1 MQTQNVVAQFQEI
14 QLTLNKSKET
24 YHNLC
29 VEFDKAKRQLDA
41 TQLASYQQLSQ
52 QQVSASNLMS
62 LLNNSNNNNASNNNG
77 TNQNGVGGLMTASSN
92 GMGVGQNTSGLSQN
106 LSVGQQLSNS
116 VNVSSG
122 SGGSGGSTSGGGPSS
137 MAQSTNAVQ
146 PQASS
151 GATDRFA
158 SLATSIT
165 ANRVTQ
171 LLKLEK
177 KVHIYVICQT
187 TQLICLLFIPKYNPK
202 CGIL

>member
-1 MQTQNVVAQFQEI
+1 VQTQNVVAQFQEI

-62 LLNNSNNNNASNNNG
+62 LLNNNNNANNASNNNG
-77 TNQNGVGGLMTASSN
+77 INQNGVGALMTASSN
-92 GMGVGQNTSGLSQN
+92 GMGMGQNTSGLSQN

-122 SGGSGGSTSGGGPSS
+122 SGGSGGSTGGGGPS
-137 MAQSTNAVQ
+137 MPQSTNAAQ

-177 KVHIYVICQT
+177 KVHIYVIGQT
-187 TQLICLLFIPKYNPK
+187 TQ
-202 CGIL
+202 